1 MKRKTSAVATLD
13 IYLTYKSIDRKRDTW
28 LEWRN
33 SSLFLWSSSRDCEIS
48 KMRFNLEKS
57 PVWTRELSNA
67 ISGARARSNIIVFIY
82 EDTSVICLN
91 LSWKYL
97 CVEIKYKKVCSDFYY
112 SGHVDFIL
120 SAFYLS
126 KMVPGQLFSLI
137 GWLLLKIEVKC
148 CLIKL
153 KFWCWIEIFVYFY
166 LQEIK
171 LLLPIIKTFIIFTLV
186 TTTKYKMEC
195 YSYEELTMTY
205 NESELI
211 SLLIVSGHF
220 L

>member
-97 CVEIKYKKVCSDFYY
+97 CEEITMKKVCSEFYY
-112 SGHVDFIL
+112 CQRRFLFFRHSSDLQKVAADFFIYCSTPL
-120 SAFYLS
+120 KFNGCNKNS
-126 KMVPGQLFSLI
+126 FSLI
-137 GWLLLKIEVKC
+137 
-148 CLIKL
+148 
-153 KFWCWIEIFVYFY
+153 
-166 LQEIK
+166 
-171 LLLPIIKTFIIFTLV
+171 
-186 TTTKYKMEC
+186 
-195 YSYEELTMTY
+195 
-205 NESELI
+205 
-211 SLLIVSGHF
+211 
-220 L
+220 